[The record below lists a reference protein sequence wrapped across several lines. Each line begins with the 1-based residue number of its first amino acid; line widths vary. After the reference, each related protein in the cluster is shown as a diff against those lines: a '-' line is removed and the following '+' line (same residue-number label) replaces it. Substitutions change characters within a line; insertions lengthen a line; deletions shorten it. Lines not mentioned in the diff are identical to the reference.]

1 MTQAIDNNT
10 TSIVNPVAEKSS
22 DHLSFWKGL
31 LFDIYGVDGE
41 LVLLDGEYDLNI
53 AIEVDG
59 EKWGVLKV
67 MRPGCDMDFVDMQCK
82 AISHAKNANSQL
94 ALPEIVKSKGGS
106 EYQMLNG
113 PIGEKQL
120 IWVVRWLDG
129 ELYGNVKPQL
139 LSTIQNIGTQLGSL
153 DKALEDFDH
162 AYIDRELKW
171 DLQQAN
177 WIKDYLNQFSDLDQ
191 KSQITAIQSNFEH
204 YLLPKLSQLP
214 RVAIHNDLNDYN
226 LMVSHKSVGEF
237 DVSGMIDFGDMVK
250 APRVCE
256 IAIAGAYIVLGQIN
270 PVAALSALIK
280 SYNDVHPLDEVEL
293 ALIYPLLLM
302 RLAVSVTNSAII
314 KKERPDDPYVVIS
327 EAPAWAFLEK
337 ARDIDANFMLA
348 SIRLACGFAALPQ
361 SKIVKDWLHEK
372 KGSFHPILN
381 VDLKQAAV
389 LDLSPE
395 GSSVPQNPLKL
406 EAEEW
411 EDALSD
417 VAKKSDVIIGRYCEP
432 RLVYTAPEFRS
443 AKHHASDKRTVHMGT
458 DVFVPA
464 GTDVFAPCDATVHA
478 VEIFTDHLDYGG
490 VIVLKYNIDDNN
502 DLYALFGHL
511 AHEVSSTWK
520 VGDKVQAGQKI
531 AEIGSIEENGGWT
544 PHLHYQLALSDFGKG
559 CDIDGVVNAD
569 ELEIWQSYFPNPA
582 AMFNLDDHE
591 LASPLLDHD
600 ALIEARKSLY
610 SPNLKLS
617 YKKPIPMIRGWK
629 HFLFDDMG
637 RTYLDAY
644 NNVPHV
650 GHAHPRIQKVAAAQ
664 LKKINTNTRYLHP
677 EQAAYAEKL
686 TSWMPDGLDCVFFLN
701 SATEANELAI
711 RIARQVTGQKD
722 TVVMATG
729 YHGHTNV
736 ALALSEY
743 KFNGPGGKG
752 PEDWIHIVPVA
763 DVYRGEI
770 REDHSN
776 PGKAYAK
783 YVEEAVAKIEQQGK
797 KTAAFICETYPSV
810 GGQIVLPEGYLE
822 ATYKAI
828 RGSGGLCIAD
838 ETQTGLGRIGSHKF
852 GFETQNVVPDMVV
865 LGKPIGNGHPLGA
878 LVTTRKIVEEFSN
891 GMEFFSTFGG
901 STLSCVVGHELLN
914 IMEDEEV
921 QKNSHEVGSYLI
933 DGLWKLADQYQVIGD
948 VRGAGLFIGV
958 DLVTSRE
965 SRAPATEI
973 ANYVL
978 NRLQQQRILIG
989 TDGPH
994 DNVLKIRP
1002 PLTFG
1007 IEDADYLLAA
1017 LDGVLKENPCQI

>member
-1 MTQAIDNNT
+1 MTQTSDNTN
-10 TSIVNPVAEKSS
+10 TSIVNPVADKSLN
-22 DHLSFWKGL
+22 DLIFWKDT
-31 LFDIYGVDGE
+31 LFNIYGIDGHLE
-41 LVLLDGEYDLNI
+41 LLDGEYDLNI
-53 AIEVDG
+53 AVEVDSA
-59 EKWGVLKV
+59 KWGVLKI
-67 MRPGCDMDFVDMQCK
+67 MRPDCEVDFVDMQCR
-82 AISHAKNANSQL
+82 AISHAQKANDQL
-94 ALPEIVKSKGGS
+94 ALPVIFKSLEGD
-106 EYQMLNG
+106 EYQMTKG
-113 PIGEKQL
+113 PTGEDQL
-120 IWVVRWLDG
+120 IWVVRWLNGD
-129 ELYGNVKPQL
+129 LYGNVKPQL
-139 LSTIQNIGTQLGSL
+139 LPTIRNIGEQLGLL
-153 DKALEDFDH
+153 DKALAGFDH
-162 AYIDRELKW
+162 AHIDRELKW

-177 WIKDYLNQFSDLDQ
+177 WIKGYLNQFSNLDE
-191 KSQITAIQSNFEH
+191 KAQITSIQSNFEN
-204 YLLPKLSQLP
+204 YILPKLSELP
-214 RVAIHNDLNDYN
+214 KVAIHNDLNDYN

-256 IAIAGAYIVLGQIN
+256 IAIAGAYIVLGQSN
-270 PVAALSALIK
+270 PVAALSAMIK
-280 SYNDVHPLDEVEL
+280 GYHGVHPLRETEL
-293 ALIYPLLLM
+293 ALIYPLLLT

-314 KKERPDDPYVVIS
+314 KKERPDDAYVVIS
-327 EAPAWAFLEK
+327 EAPAWTFLKK
-337 ARDIDANFMLA
+337 AREIDAQFMLA
-348 SIRLACGFAALPQ
+348 SIRLACGLAALPQ
-361 SKIVKDWLHEK
+361 SDTIRNWLDEK
-372 KGSFHPILN
+372 RGSFHPMLDA
-381 VDLKQAAV
+381 DLKQAV
-389 LDLSPE
+389 SLDLSPE
-395 GSSVPQNPLKL
+395 GSTIPANPLKL

-411 EDALSD
+411 SDALEDLS
-417 VAKKSDVIIGRYCEP
+417 KKSDVIIGRYCEP
-432 RLVYTAPEFRS
+432 RLMYTAPEFRS
-443 AKHHASDKRTVHMGT
+443 ASHHASDKRTIHMGT
-458 DVFVPA
+458 DIFVPA
-464 GTDVFAPCDATVHA
+464 GSIVYASCDAMVHA
-478 VEIFTDHLDYGG
+478 VDIFTDHLDYGG
-490 VIVLKYNIDDNN
+490 VIVLRYQIEDNIN
-502 DLYALFGHL
+502 LYALFGHL

-520 VGDKVQAGQKI
+520 VGDKVDAGQQIAKI
-531 AEIGSIEENGGWT
+531 GDFDENGGWT

-569 ELEIWQSYFPNPA
+569 DLEIWQSYFPNPA
-582 AMFNLDDHE
+582 AMFNLEDE
-591 LASPLLDHD
+591 EIASPLLDHE
-600 ALIEARKSLY
+600 ALIEARKNLY

-650 GHAHPRIQKVAAAQ
+650 GHAHPRIQKVAATQ

-677 EQAAYAEKL
+677 EQAAYAKKL
-686 TSWMPDGLDCVFFLN
+686 TSWMPEELDCVFFLN

-763 DVYRGEI
+763 DVYRGVI
-770 REDHSN
+770 REDHPA
-776 PGKAYAK
+776 PGPAYAK
-783 YVEEAVAKIEQQGK
+783 YVEDTVKEIENSGK

-810 GGQIVLPEGYLE
+810 GGQIVLPDGYLE
-822 ATYKAI
+822 ATYRAI

-878 LVTTRKIVEEFSN
+878 LVTTRKIAEEFSN

-901 STLSCVVGHELLN
+901 STLSCVVGHELLK
-914 IMEDEEV
+914 IMEDEAV
-921 QKNSHEVGSYLI
+921 QKNSHQVGSYLI
-933 DGLWKLADQYQVIGD
+933 DGLWKLAEKHQVIGD

-958 DLVTSRE
+958 DLVTNRE
-965 SRAPATEI
+965 SRDPATEI

-1007 IEDADYLLAA
+1007 IDDADYLLSA
-1017 LDGVLKENPCQI
+1017 LEEILQENPCQI